1 MKINYFFFECLNI
14 INVREIKYYEKIQ
27 MIHQQN
33 FFLYMD
39 NLVSHKTIS
48 KIEAI
53 EMITIYYS

>member
-14 INVREIKYYEKIQ
+14 INVREIKYNEKIQ

-33 FFLYMD
+33 FFLYKD

>member
-1 MKINYFFFECLNI
+1 VKINYFFFECLNI
-14 INVREIKYYEKIQ
+14 INVREIKYNEKIQ

>member
-14 INVREIKYYEKIQ
+14 INVREIKYNEKIQ

-39 NLVSHKTIS
+39 NFVSHKTIS

>member
-14 INVREIKYYEKIQ
+14 INVREIKYNEKIQ

>member
-1 MKINYFFFECLNI
+1 MF
-14 INVREIKYYEKIQ
+14 KYNKCENEKIQ

-33 FFLYMD
+33 FFLYKD

>member
-1 MKINYFFFECLNI
+1 VKINYFFFECLNI
-14 INVREIKYYEKIQ
+14 INVREIKYNEKIQ

-39 NLVSHKTIS
+39 DLVSRKAVS